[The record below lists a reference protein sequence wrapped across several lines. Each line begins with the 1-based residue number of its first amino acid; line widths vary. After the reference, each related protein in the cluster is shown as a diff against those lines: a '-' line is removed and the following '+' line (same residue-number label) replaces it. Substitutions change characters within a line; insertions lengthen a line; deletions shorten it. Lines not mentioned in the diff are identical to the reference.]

1 MSPDAAP
8 TAGRTPEQPRGERAE
23 LAWQRSGLAFAA
35 IGVVLLR
42 RVLPNVP
49 VRPGPAVTLIAVGV
63 VAALLG
69 VVYREG
75 HRRRPVRRRTELR
88 LAAAGAIGLGLAALA
103 VSLVA

>member
-1 MSPDAAP
+1 VA
-8 TAGRTPEQPRGERAE
+8 
-23 LAWQRSGLAFAA
+23 L
-35 IGVVLLR
+35 V
-42 RVLPNVP
+42 
-49 VRPGPAVTLIAVGV
+49 AVGG